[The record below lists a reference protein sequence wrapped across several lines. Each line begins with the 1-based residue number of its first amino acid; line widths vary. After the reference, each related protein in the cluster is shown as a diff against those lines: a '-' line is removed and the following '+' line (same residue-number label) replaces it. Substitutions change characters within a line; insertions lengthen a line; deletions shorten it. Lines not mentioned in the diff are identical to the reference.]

1 MKTQGLYRFAVTLMR
16 LIFKPLYWYK
26 VIGREN
32 VPEDGPLLLCSNHT
46 AYKDAIFMGIS
57 QKKQVRFMAKSE
69 LFKNKLVAWV
79 LSRLGAFP
87 VERSGGAS
95 AIRRGIEI
103 LKQKGI
109 VGIFIE
115 GTRSKTGEP
124 MRPKP
129 GFVMLAYE
137 THATVVPI
145 AIVGKNGKPPRI
157 FSRTVINIGKPVP
170 FEELGMKDSSN
181 MEMRRISRVIM
192 EQIKELR
199 TEVLNGGE

>member
-1 MKTQGLYRFAVTLMR
+1 MKTQGLYQFAVAILR
-16 LIFKPLYWYK
+16 PIFKLLYWYK

-32 VPEDGPLLLCSNHT
+32 VPDDQPLLLCSNHT
-46 AYKDAIFMGIS
+46 AYKDPIFLGIS

-69 LFKNKLVAWV
+69 LFKNKLLGW
-79 LSRLGAFP
+79 LISHLGAFP
-87 VERSGGAS
+87 VERSGGVS
-95 AIRRGIEI
+95 AIHRGIEI

-124 MRPKP
+124 LRPKP

-137 THATVVPI
+137 TRATVVPI
-145 AIVGKNGKPPRI
+145 AIVGKNGKPPRV
-157 FSRTVINIGKPVP
+157 FSRTVVNIGKPIP
-170 FEELGMKDSSN
+170 FDELGMKDNSS
-181 MEMRRISRVIM
+181 MEMRKVSRAVM

-199 TEVLNGGE
+199 AEVLNGGK